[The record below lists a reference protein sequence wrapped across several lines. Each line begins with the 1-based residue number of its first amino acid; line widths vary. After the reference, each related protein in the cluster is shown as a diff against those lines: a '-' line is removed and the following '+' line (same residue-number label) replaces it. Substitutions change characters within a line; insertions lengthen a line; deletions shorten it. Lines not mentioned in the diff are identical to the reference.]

1 MRIRITAAF
10 IGTLL
15 TGLCWGQDSPTPVVS
30 AGWTEEQPEI
40 DGTVKDA
47 VWMKAAVAT
56 NFIQQDPDFGAPA
69 SEKTEV
75 RVLLDKQK
83 IYFGIVC
90 FDSDPKR
97 ILVTQSRRD
106 GDLKDDDSIQIV
118 LDTFN
123 DNQNGYVFGTNP
135 SGVKYDGQVTKEGR
149 TGGFT
154 SMASGTA
161 GRSLASQQRGAIGGF
176 NLNWD
181 GTWEVTSKITER
193 GWEAEIAIPLS
204 TLRYQGKGDTW
215 GLNIL
220 RIIRRKNEL
229 SFWSPIP
236 RSFNLHKVSLA
247 GSLVDM
253 QLTDNRTFDLKPYL
267 LAGVQEQA
275 GVPEDSS
282 WYHVAEVGMDVKYSL
297 TPSMN
302 LDLTYNT
309 DFAQVETDDEQVNL
323 TRFNLFFPEKR
334 PFFLENAGFFQF
346 GTPQETELFF
356 SRRIGLD
363 SSGETIPIFGGAR
376 IAGKAGRYSLGI
388 LDMQTEE
395 VEGVAPSNNF
405 FVLRMNRELKTRSSM
420 GVIFVNRQ
428 AMTSGKESDYNRTF
442 GVDANLGFGRDL
454 TLYSY
459 LAKTL
464 TPGLQGDDLAARVY
478 MDYNTDLWIVRGG
491 YSEVQKNFN
500 PEVGFVR
507 RTGYRRPEINI
518 HFTPRPENSLI
529 RKHDPH
535 GSLARH
541 YGTDGVL
548 ESEFLHLDY
557 GLEFQSG
564 GRTGV
569 AFNRRYELIRQPFEV
584 VPTTFVPPGGYT
596 WNEFSLRYST
606 NPSAALFTNAR
617 YTRGGFYG
625 GHRNNLRLLW
635 GARTSEKFLM
645 QLQYDLNDG
654 STVGRDFRLHLAS
667 LRLSYSFTPQS
678 LLQGLI
684 QYNSR
689 FNTFSSYIQFSLI
702 RQANTGLFI
711 VYTEERETMHGEF
724 SPLGRALLL
733 KYSHRIGL

>member
-1 MRIRITAAF
+1 MIAAR
-10 IGTLL
+10 
-15 TGLCWGQDSPTPVVS
+15 
-30 AGWTEEQPEI
+30 WTEEQPEI
-40 DGTVKDA
+40 DGTVQDA
-47 VWMKAAVAT
+47 VWMTAPAAT
-56 NFIQQDPDFGAPA
+56 NFIQQDPQFGSPA
-69 SEKTEV
+69 SHKTEV
-75 RVLLDKQK
+75 RILLDSQR

-90 FDSDPKR
+90 FDSDPQQ
-97 ILVTQSRRD
+97 IVVSQSRRD

-149 TGGFT
+149 TGGFS
-154 SMASGTA
+154 SMIAGSG
-161 GRSLASQQRGAIGGF
+161 GRSLANQQRGAIGGF

-181 GTWEVTSKITER
+181 GTWDVASKITDR
-193 GWEAEIAIPLS
+193 GWETEIAIPLA

-220 RIIRRKNEL
+220 RIIRRNNEL
-229 SFWSPIP
+229 SFWSLIP

-247 GSLVDM
+247 GSLIEM
-253 QLTDNRTFDLKPYL
+253 RLTNNRTFDLKPYL
-267 LAGVQEQA
+267 LAGVQEQPDISE
-275 GVPEDSS
+275 GSS
-282 WYHVAEVGMDVKYSL
+282 WSHVAEVGVDVKYSL

-309 DFAQVETDDEQVNL
+309 DFAQVEADDEQVNL

-346 GTPQETELFF
+346 GTPQDTEIFF

-363 SSGETIPIFGGAR
+363 SSGETIPILGGTR
-376 IAGKAGRYSLGI
+376 VAGKAGRYSLGI
-388 LDMQTEE
+388 LNMQTEE

-405 FVLRMNRELKTRSSM
+405 FVFRVNRELKTRSSM
-420 GVIFVNRQ
+420 GAIFVNRQ
-428 AMTSGKESDYNRTF
+428 GISSEKSNDYNRTIGF
-442 GVDANLGFGRDL
+442 DANLGFGRDV

-459 LAKTL
+459 IAKTS
-464 TPGLQGDDLAARVY
+464 TPDLKGDDLAARVF
-478 MDYNTDLWIVRGG
+478 MDYNTDLWVVRGG
-491 YSEVQKNFN
+491 YSEVQSNFN

-507 RTGYRRPEINI
+507 RSGFRRPEII
-518 HFTPRPENSLI
+518 VHYTPRPENSFV

-535 GSLARH
+535 ASFARD
-541 YGTDGVL
+541 YGTDGIL

-557 GLEFQSG
+557 ALEFQSG
-564 GRTGV
+564 GRAGFV
-569 AFNRRYELIRQPFEV
+569 FNRRYELLRRPFEIA
-584 VPTTFVPPGGYT
+584 PNTFVPPGGYH
-596 WNEFSLRYST
+596 WNEINMRYST
-606 NPSAALFTNAR
+606 NPSAALFASAR

-625 GHRNNLRLLW
+625 GYRNNLRLLS

-654 STVGRDFRLHLAS
+654 LTAGGDFRLHLAS
-667 LRLSYSFTPQS
+667 LRINYSFTPHTS
-678 LLQGLI
+678 LLGLI

-689 FNTFSSYIQFSLI
+689 FNTFASHIYFRLY

-711 VYTEERETMHGEF
+711 VYSEERETMHGEF
-724 SPLGRALLL
+724 SPMGRAILL